1 MFNYKETLQA
11 MNRERA
17 SMQAEVDKLD
27 QAISALQA
35 VVGGVASAKTKPTA
49 SIQSRAHVSQAQKK
63 RSTKVTQA
71 MNAEQQVKAKIS
83 AQGLRNIV
91 AAQKKRWA
99 KVRAAAKAKAKPASG
114 KNISGQPTP
123 A

>member
-17 SMQAEVDKLD
+17 SMQAEVDKLN

-63 RSTKVTQA
+63 RSAKVTQA
-71 MNAEQQVKAKIS
+71 AQQVKAKIS

-91 AAQKKRWA
+91 AAQKRRWA

-114 KNISGQPTP
+114 KNVSGQPTP